1 MRHRIFHSYDLTS
14 RLPEY
19 AAYLGVSVKELQ
31 ETWAWMLDNEVGFEQ
46 ERGGVTH
53 YSISYINIE
62 SRISNPIAR
71 NFFAKLRDELPA
83 NLIPIYGINWP
94 TFKDRWL
101 RTWELAYNILINKI
115 PSHNVRLA
123 WLRLGG
129 AKIGKGSSVWRG
141 TEVLGIDSIN
151 IGTDSVVGWD
161 CLLDG
166 RAGILIG
173 DHVTIASHTLIIAGG
188 HDIQAPEFWAVAGPP
203 VQIGDYAWIASRA
216 MLNASVGEGAVVAGQ
231 SVVTKPVPA
240 YSIVGGNPAKVIGER
255 PKGLNYKV
263 GGKGLFTLFH

>member
-1 MRHRIFHSYDLTS
+1 MRHRIFHSFDLNEH
-14 RLPEY
+14 LQEY
-19 AAYLGVSVKELQ
+19 AVRLGVSAQELQ
-31 ETWAWMLDNEVGFEQ
+31 EAWIWMLDNEVGFEQ
-46 ERGGVTH
+46 NRGGVTH

-62 SRISNPIAR
+62 SRISNPLAR
-71 NFFAKLRDELPA
+71 RFFATLRDELPA
-83 NLIPIYGINWP
+83 NLIPLYGINWP
-94 TFKDRWL
+94 TLKDRWL
-101 RTWELAYNILINKI
+101 RVWEQVYNILINKI
-115 PSHNVRLA
+115 PSHNLRLV

-141 TEVLGIDSIN
+141 TEVLGIDGIK

-188 HDIQAPEFWAVAGPP
+188 HDVQAPEFWAVAGPP
-203 VQIGDYAWIASRA
+203 IRIGDYAWIASRA
-216 MLNASVGEGAVVAGQ
+216 MLNASVGEGGVVAGQ

-240 YSIVGGNPAKVIGER
+240 YTIVGGNPARSIGQR
-255 PKGLNYKV
+255 PKDLNYKV
-263 GGKGLFTLFH
+263 GGKGLFTLLH